1 MLVISRKEN
10 EAFRI
15 EPAPGVDESLTLR
28 EAFSRGPIVVKLVHV
43 GGTRVRI
50 AIASPPELK
59 IRRESSRPAGE
70 SAAPEAD
77 SAADEE
83 TDPT

>member
-15 EPAPGVDESLTLR
+15 EPAPGVDDSLTLR

-59 IRRESSRPAGE
+59 IRRE
-70 SAAPEAD
+70 AAPRTEQAGSPEGD
-77 SAADEE
+77 LALEE
-83 TDPT
+83 REDT